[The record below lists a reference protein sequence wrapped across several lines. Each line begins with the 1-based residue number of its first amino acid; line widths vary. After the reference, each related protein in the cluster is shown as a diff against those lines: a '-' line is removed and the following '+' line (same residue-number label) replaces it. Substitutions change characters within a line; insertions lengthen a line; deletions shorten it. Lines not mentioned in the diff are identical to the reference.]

1 MKISNKRGFTLIE
14 LLMVI
19 AIIGILASVV
29 LASMNK
35 SRQKANSAK
44 TKVQLS
50 SIRSAAEL
58 YRDVVGN
65 YGISVLGTEAPVA
78 PNFGNGCSSGMF
90 TDPLL
95 DPYMATAAYPYL
107 PAGNLKCTTN
117 GANASDYVVT
127 ARLLDDG
134 YWCVDDNGNSRV
146 TTTGTVQANNA
157 GVCP

>member
-1 MKISNKRGFTLIE
+1 MKISNKKGFTLIE

-29 LASMNK
+29 LASMNT
-35 SRQKANSAK
+35 SRQRASDGK
-44 TKVQLS
+44 TKAQLS

-58 YRDVVGN
+58 YRDGVGN
-65 YGISVLGTEAPVA
+65 YGISVLGTEAAVA

-90 TDPLL
+90 TDILL
-95 DPYMATAAYPYL
+95 DPYMATVAYPYL
-107 PAGNLKCTTN
+107 QAGNLKCTTN

-127 ARLLDDG
+127 ARLLTGG

-146 TTTGTVQANNA
+146 TTTGAVQANGA
-157 GVCP
+157 TVCP